1 GGLAGND
8 LHHPHADDRQGS
20 GQVLGQV
27 GDLAD
32 LDPRRG
38 LDLEAGDDRTRLYL
52 LDLGLDTE
60 VLELEVEQPRQALHR
75 LRQEALVHIA
85 RRTQQGNGGQRAGD
99 HRLDILR
106 RLTCLLGP
114 HAGFR
119 RAGFQRFYLR
129 RRTLFLGRNVLLQR
143 LLALGTGKLGLA
155 FLLQT
160 DHRFAATRCFRPWG
174 RLRTGSTLLPPA
186 DPGATE
192 QIQQIQG
199 DAPDQVHDLEPG
211 QIGEDG
217 QPEQEQGEKQQG
229 AALHVEYRVT
239 YLAQQLTQ
247 YATGPAP
254 FGKTGRR
261 PAMQRGQRG
270 TGQQRQYETDQTP
283 GEQPAVPNEWQ
294 MAAAE
299 HLPHLD
305 RHYQG
310 EQIGQ
315 IAQHQQQHIGDPG
328 AHASTGILHRQFATA
343 AGPARVGGVIT
354 E

>member
-1 GGLAGND
+1 
-8 LHHPHADDRQGS
+8 HADDRQGS
-20 GQVLGQV
+20 GQVLGQI

-60 VLELEVEQPRQALHR
+60 VLELELKQARHTLQR
-75 LRQEALVHIA
+75 LRREALVHLA
-85 RRTQQGNGGQRAGD
+85 RRIQQGNGRQRAG
-99 HRLDILR
+99 HHGLELQR
-106 RLTCLLGP
+106 RLTFLLGP
-114 HAGFR
+114 HTGFR
-119 RAGFQRFYLR
+119 RTGFERLYLR
-129 RRTLFLGRNVLLQR
+129 RRALLLGRNVLLQR

-174 RLRTGSTLLPPA
+174 RLRTGSALLPPA
-186 DPGATE
+186 DAGATE

-211 QIGEDG
+211 QIGKDS

-229 AALHVEYRVT
+229 AALHVEYRIT
-239 YLAQQLTQ
+239 HLAQQLAQ
-247 YATGPAP
+247 YAAGPAP
-254 FGKTGRR
+254 FGKAGRR

-283 GEQPAVPNEWQ
+283 GEQPAVPDEWQ

-299 HLPHLD
+299 
-305 RHYQG
+305 
-310 EQIGQ
+310 
-315 IAQHQQQHIGDPG
+315 
-328 AHASTGILHRQFATA
+328 
-343 AGPARVGGVIT
+343 
-354 E
+354 